1 VRSGWDVVPSV
12 ATLHHLCVVLRLKPG
27 DGVLLVDKDGVAWDA
42 VLVSGP
48 EGSLLRVGDRSSSE
62 RVVRQAVRWTLVLAL
77 LKGDRTEWAIQKA
90 TEAGV
95 ADVVIVVCD
104 RSVPRP
110 AGQDSGRRTE
120 RLRKVA
126 IEATRQTGRA
136 SPPKVDLV
144 FSVDEAMQ
152 VLAADDMLVGD
163 SPEMSVPLPES
174 LGLVRPRYV
183 LDETPGTLS
192 LAKLLAAGQSAGGA
206 VLAVGPEGSFS
217 DREHALLSS
226 VGFVRAGLGPRVLR
240 AETAAITA
248 VIVAQTV
255 VGDMK

>member
-1 VRSGWDVVPSV
+1 VALITDEPPPGFVFDPASEPFDRVVWAKDLGIEAFRGWLFRHDVVEVCTAVKGPF
-12 ATLHHLCVVLRLKPG
+12 LHQVC
-27 DGVLLVDKDGVAWDA
+27 
-42 VLVSGP
+42 
-48 EGSLLRVGDRSSSE
+48 
-62 RVVRQAVRWTLVLAL
+62 
-77 LKGDRTEWAIQKA
+77 
-90 TEAGV
+90 EAGV